1 MFRSLKH
8 RRLWLLIPWLA
19 VLAAI
24 AAVACGGETETITV
38 VETVVV
44 KEQVTVPGER
54 VVETVVVEKVVEGKT
69 VTEIQTV
76 VVERPVTVTEKV
88 IETVVV
94 ERSSK
99 ARP

>member
-1 MFRSLKH
+1 MFRSLKP

-44 KEQVTVPGER
+44 KEQVQVTVPGER
-54 VVETVVVEKVVEGKT
+54 AGS
-69 VTEIQTV
+69 IWWL
-76 VVERPVTVTEKV
+76 RPSWS
-88 IETVVV
+88 
-94 ERSSK
+94 RGL
-99 ARP
+99 